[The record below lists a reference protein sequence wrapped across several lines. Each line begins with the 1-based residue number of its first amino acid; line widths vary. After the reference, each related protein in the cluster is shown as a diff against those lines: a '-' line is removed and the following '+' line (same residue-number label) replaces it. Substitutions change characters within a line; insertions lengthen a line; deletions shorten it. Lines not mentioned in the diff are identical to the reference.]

1 MLTKESC
8 PMNTMER
15 IDLNAAMTI
24 ADEDNDDVT
33 LAEIGDALRAMAA
46 QLDQLGHVAI
56 ADDLRVLGDHLA
68 CAEVN
73 LNCRSK
79 GANMRREMPAEGRRG
94 TVARRK
100 TSHWSGSLL
109 VRAR

>member
-1 MLTKESC
+1 
-8 PMNTMER
+8 MNTMER
-15 IDLNAAMTI
+15 IDLNAATII

-46 QLDQLGHVAI
+46 QLDQLGHMAI
-56 ADDLRVLGDHLA
+56 ADELRVLGDHLA

-79 GANMRREMPAEGRRG
+79 AANMRREMPAEGRRG
-94 TVARRK
+94 IVARRK
-100 TSHWSGSLL
+100 TSHWSSSLL

>member
-1 MLTKESC
+1 
-8 PMNTMER
+8 MNTMER
-15 IDLNAAMTI
+15 IDLNAATKI
-24 ADEDNDDVT
+24 ADEDNDNVT

-46 QLDQLGHVAI
+46 QLDQLGHAAI
-56 ADDLRVLGDHLA
+56 ADELRVLGDHLA

-73 LNCRSK
+73 LNYRSK

-94 TVARRK
+94 STVARRK
-100 TSHWSGSLL
+100 TSHWSNSLL